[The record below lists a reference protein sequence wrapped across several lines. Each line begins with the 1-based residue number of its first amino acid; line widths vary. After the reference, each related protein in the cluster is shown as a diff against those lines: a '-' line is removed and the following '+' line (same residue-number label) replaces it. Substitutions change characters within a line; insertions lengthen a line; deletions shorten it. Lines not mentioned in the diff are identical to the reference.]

1 MLAQGWFYQQ
11 KSTTIQGCLMDF
23 AVRPYAAGLAV
34 AGAAGVAA
42 VTVANPPAPPQPD
55 IGRAIE
61 LTSSGDPA
69 FLNPVTE
76 WVNVLTTAGTN
87 LETLSGI
94 IAADPFPILSQYV
107 SNQIGYAQTLDEGLQ
122 AAHTVLDAARQGL
135 PATLETAS
143 RDIGSGNIVGGV
155 EDIWN
160 HAGSFGTGGLFVAI
174 GDVFQAIRTVAEEM
188 AGNLDSFVATAFDG
202 NPYDI
207 SVEQYANTPTSP
219 LGDNFGDIAFPVHDA
234 VVSTTYLAQGIVDA
248 VGSGDYLT
256 ALSDI
261 VNAPAIITGAV
272 LNGTTENFG
281 PADQL
286 NFAFPDSG
294 LLTSSPIPSPLPF
307 GGDDDPFPAKTPGG
321 SIFDVLWTR
330 LALAN
335 AIDPTAA
342 GHIDLLSGAPGA
354 LDAGALGV
362 DLAPNLGALLS
373 GLADCVAVA
382 FP

>member
-1 MLAQGWFYQQ
+1 
-11 KSTTIQGCLMDF
+11 MDF
-23 AVRPYAAGLAV
+23 PFRPYAAAGVAV
-34 AGAAGVAA
+34 AGAAVVA
-42 VTVANPPAPPQPD
+42 VLVAGNPPATPQPEVD
-55 IGRAIE
+55 RAIE
-61 LTSSGDPA
+61 LISSGDPA
-69 FLNPVTE
+69 FLNPVAE
-76 WVNVLTTAGTN
+76 WMNVLTTAGTN
-87 LETLSGI
+87 LETLGGI
-94 IAADPFPILSQYV
+94 VAADPFPILSQYV
-107 SNQIGYAQTLDEGLQ
+107 ANQIGYAQTLAEGLH
-122 AAHTVLDAARQGL
+122 AAGAVLDAARQGL

-143 RDIGSGNIVGGV
+143 HDIASGNIVGGV
-155 EDIWN
+155 EDVWN

-234 VVSTTYLAQGIVDA
+234 VVSSTYLAQGILDA
-248 VGSGDYLT
+248 VASGNYVT

-281 PADQL
+281 PDDQL

-307 GGDDDPFPAKTPGG
+307 GGADDPFPAKNAGG
-321 SIFDVLWTR
+321 SIFDVLWAR

-335 AIDPTAA
+335 AIDPIAA
-342 GHIDLLSGAPGA
+342 GHTDLLSGAPGA
-354 LDAGALGV
+354 LSAGVLGV

-373 GLADCVAVA
+373 SLIDCVAVA

>member
-1 MLAQGWFYQQ
+1 
-11 KSTTIQGCLMDF
+11 MDF
-23 AVRPYAAGLAV
+23 AHRRYAA
-34 AGAAGVAA
+34 AGAAAGAA
-42 VTVANPPAPPQPD
+42 VVVALVAGNPPAPPQPD
-55 IGRAIE
+55 VAIA

-87 LETLSGI
+87 LETLGGI
-94 IAADPFPILSQYV
+94 VAADPFPILSQYV

-143 RDIGSGNIVGGV
+143 HDIASGNIVGGV
-155 EDIWN
+155 EDVWN

-188 AGNLDSFVATAFDG
+188 AGNVDSFVATDFDG
-202 NPYDI
+202 NPHDI
-207 SVEQYANTPTSP
+207 SIEQYANTPTSP

-234 VVSTTYLAQGIVDA
+234 VVSSTYLAQGIVDA
-248 VGSGDYLT
+248 LGSGDYLT

-261 VNAPAIITGAV
+261 VNAPAIVTGAV

-286 NFAFPDSG
+286 NYAFPDSG

-307 GGDDDPFPAKTPGG
+307 GGPDDPFPAKYTGG

-335 AIDPTAA
+335 AIDPAAA
-342 GHIDLLSGAPGA
+342 GHIDLLSSAPGA
-354 LDAGALGV
+354 LGAGALGV
-362 DLAPNLGALLS
+362 DLVPNLGALLS
-373 GLADCVAVA
+373 GLLDSLAVA